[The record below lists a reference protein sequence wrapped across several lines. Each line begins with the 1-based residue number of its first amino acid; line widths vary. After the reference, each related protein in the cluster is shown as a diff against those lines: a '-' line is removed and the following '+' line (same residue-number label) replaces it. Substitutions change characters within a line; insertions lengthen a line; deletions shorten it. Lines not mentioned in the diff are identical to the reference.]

1 MQPSMQQQL
10 MQQQSHNA
18 NQVEARTFAG
28 TITKSNGKYVLEDPT
43 TKTPFSLDDQKT
55 ARQFAG
61 KSVVVTGSLDP
72 SKNIIHVQKIESA
85 A

>member
-1 MQPSMQQQL
+1 MEQQL
-10 MQQQSHNA
+10 MQPQSNNV

-43 TKTPFSLDDQKT
+43 TKTPFSLDDRKT
-55 ARQFAG
+55 ARKFAG
-61 KSVVVTGSLDP
+61 KSVAVTGSLDP
-72 SKNIIHVQKIESA
+72 SKNIIHVQRIESA

>member
-10 MQQQSHNA
+10 MQQSNNA
-18 NQVEARTFAG
+18 NQAEARTFAG

-43 TKTPFSLDDQKT
+43 AKTPFSLDDQKT
-55 ARQFAG
+55 ARKFAG